1 MTTYKKLHL
10 DVLQGHSLREIVDQ
24 VNSINNSTPAPI
36 VKDDIVR
43 IFNDE
48 GTWFL
53 IYYK

>member
-1 MTTYKKLHL
+1 MQAYKKQHI
-10 DVLQGHSLREIVDQ
+10 DVLQGHSLRDIVNQ
-24 VNSINNSTPAPI
+24 VNSINDHTPAPI
-36 VKDDIVR
+36 LKEDIVR